1 LLLLR
6 HVWLHAAQFDAR
18 QRRQG
23 LQSGLKAAPPWWA
36 RPRRPMR
43 RLTAAEVA
51 LMTQGND
58 AEALRARKAKLKAL
72 KISKQKRALEVK
84 KLIWAENTRLAPVFD
99 S

>member
-1 LLLLR
+1 
-6 HVWLHAAQFDAR
+6 
-18 QRRQG
+18 
-23 LQSGLKAAPPWWA
+23 
-36 RPRRPMR
+36 MR

-72 KISKQKRALEVK
+72 KVSKQKRALEVK
-84 KLIWAENTRLAPVFD
+84 ALIWAENARLAPGFD